1 MGWAVG
7 GTVLH
12 MARGALSRGS
22 YRAET
27 PLEEECSETHI
38 IEIF

>member
-12 MARGALSRGS
+12 MARGALSPGS
-22 YRAET
+22 YCAET
-27 PLEEECSETHI
+27 PLEEEYSETHI